1 MKLVPA
7 FNCEFNLKKG
17 GFLTILAEPEFTHL
31 DAVKTYRMV
40 LLHAKWKKIKKPIGW
55 RLIPTIY

>member
-17 GFLTILAEPEFTHL
+17 GKLTIVATDDFTVS
-31 DAVKTYRMV
+31 DCVRTFRMAM
-40 LLHAKWKKIKKPIGW
+40 LHAKWKKIKKPIKW
-55 RLIPTIY
+55 RLIPTLS